1 MSIPLLGYGYF
12 IASLIPLSVGVIR
25 YRFLDRPMKILTLLC
40 VLAVLSAS
48 AELTLG
54 RLAVNNRFIANNYVP
69 VEVLLITLV
78 YFFSTST
85 AKYRRIL
92 IATYALFAIVWTVDK
107 VLFDVPNE
115 TNSTMALVSRLF
127 LFSISLLMIST
138 ASRDTKTAL
147 GDKPIFWVAA
157 GVLLYSTGTFVV
169 VGLGNRLLQLN
180 VTLFVIAWHI
190 NWLLLIVANLL
201 YTKGLLCKTQ
211 A

>member
-1 MSIPLLGYGYF
+1 
-12 IASLIPLSVGVIR
+12 
-25 YRFLDRPMKILTLLC
+25 MKILTLLC